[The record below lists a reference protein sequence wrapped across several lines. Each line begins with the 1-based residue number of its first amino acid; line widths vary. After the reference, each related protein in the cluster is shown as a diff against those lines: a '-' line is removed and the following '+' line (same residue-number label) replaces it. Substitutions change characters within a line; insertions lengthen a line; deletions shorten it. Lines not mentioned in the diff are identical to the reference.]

1 MAAAVLP
8 CIAPG
13 LDKQRP
19 LVELVITQ
27 SEAGVQQVG

>member
-13 LDKQRP
+13 LNKQRP

-27 SEAGVQQVG
+27 PKAGVQQVS